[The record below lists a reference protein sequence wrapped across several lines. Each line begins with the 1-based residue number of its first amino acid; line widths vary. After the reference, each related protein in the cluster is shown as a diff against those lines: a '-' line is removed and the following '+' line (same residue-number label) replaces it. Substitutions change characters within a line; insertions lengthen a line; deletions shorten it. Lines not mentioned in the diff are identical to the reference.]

1 LSGPCSQGI
10 TGDVMTKAWK
20 NAQHAV
26 IDDGR
31 GMRCLVRF
39 WPSLSRTG
47 AVEVEPGL
55 VVGALI
61 LIFLL
66 IVIFDN

>member
-1 LSGPCSQGI
+1 
-10 TGDVMTKAWK
+10 VKARHHGRPDDGCLEI
-20 NAQHAV
+20 AQHAV

>member
-1 LSGPCSQGI
+1 MTGPG
-10 TGDVMTKAWK
+10 

-26 IDDGR
+26 VDDGR

-39 WPSLSRTG
+39 WPSSSRMG
-47 AVEVEPGL
+47 AVEVEPGF

-61 LIFLL
+61 LIFALL
-66 IVIFDN
+66 IIFDD

>member
-1 LSGPCSQGI
+1 MTGPG
-10 TGDVMTKAWK
+10 

-26 IDDGR
+26 VDDGR

-39 WPSLSRTG
+39 WPSSSRMG
-47 AVEVEPGL
+47 AVEVEPGF

-61 LIFLL
+61 LIFALL
-66 IVIFDN
+66 IIFDN